1 MREPSTHT
9 HTLLCVE
16 RQLPFNF
23 NNTLLSFT
31 EIKSDF
37 QKQCSVSNRGF
48 TFKQDHVVGCTFRD
62 GAKQDHLHLAAI
74 SAYKSHPSA
83 MVFEGY
89 WGAGPNKGR
98 AYKILIDCG
107 SSIECIV
114 NTAHISV
121 PASKLKKAQ
130 LEPHRIRTGGGI
142 IETDA
147 RTWMNQ
153 HIFVGNSSVSVS
165 KVTELTI
172 EALDYD
178 VILGHPFL
186 TRHNPTPNWRTGALS
201 FPKFVWHPVAKSYT
215 DVKAQLSALQLTPR
229 QLVNELKKAD
239 EDPDDDTLFVLAS
252 MS

>member
-23 NNTLLSFT
+23 NDTLLSFT

-37 QKQCSVSNRGF
+37 QKQYSVSDGGF
-48 TFKQDHVVGCTFRD
+48 TFEQDHVVACTFSD

-74 SAYKSHPSA
+74 SALKSHPNA

-121 PASKLKKAQ
+121 PASKLKKAT

-142 IETDA
+142 IETNA
-147 RTWMNQ
+147 RTWTNQ
-153 HIFVGNSSVSVS
+153 HVFVGNSSVSVS
-165 KVTELTI
+165 KVTELSI
-172 EALDYD
+172 
-178 VILGHPFL
+178 
-186 TRHNPTPNWRTGALS
+186 
-201 FPKFVWHPVAKSYT
+201 
-215 DVKAQLSALQLTPR
+215 SALVL
-229 QLVNELKKAD
+229 
-239 EDPDDDTLFVLAS
+239 PDAPFST
-252 MS
+252 

>member
-1 MREPSTHT
+1 M
-9 HTLLCVE
+9 
-16 RQLPFNF
+16 
-23 NNTLLSFT
+23 
-31 EIKSDF
+31 
-37 QKQCSVSNRGF
+37 
-48 TFKQDHVVGCTFRD
+48 
-62 GAKQDHLHLAAI
+62 
-74 SAYKSHPSA
+74 
-83 MVFEGY
+83 
-89 WGAGPNKGR
+89 
-98 AYKILIDCG
+98 
-107 SSIECIV
+107 ECIV

-147 RTWMNQ
+147 RTWTNQ
-153 HIFVGNSSVSVS
+153 HVFVGNSSVSVS

-178 VILGHPFL
+178 MILGYPFL

-229 QLVNELKKAD
+229 QLVHELKKAD
-239 EDPDDDTLFVLAS
+239 KDPDVPAFGEGSPPEFYGPKGPEPTRYGDWEQKGWCTDF
-252 MS
+252 